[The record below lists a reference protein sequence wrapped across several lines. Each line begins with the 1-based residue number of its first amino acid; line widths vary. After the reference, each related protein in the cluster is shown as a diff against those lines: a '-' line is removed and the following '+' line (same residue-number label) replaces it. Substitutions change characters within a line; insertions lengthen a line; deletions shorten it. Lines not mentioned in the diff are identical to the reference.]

1 MSGQN
6 MTMWFDAVCITN
18 VLDHNP
24 SGSMQLGVYPVY
36 GEMMLGTYLTY
47 VDGPG
52 W

>member
-1 MSGQN
+1 

-18 VLDHNP
+18 VLNHRP
-24 SGSMQLGVYPVY
+24 SGSMQLGDYPVY
-36 GEMMLGTYLTY
+36 GEMMLPY